1 MLSELFPM
9 EMSNSINFGI
19 LPGKQLQYRKIMNCY
34 IVAFLK
40 ILLKFQNSSFLK
52 PLKDCFHPFLAM
64 FFRVYAWNEN
74 LGLNRSRHWR
84 YSAEK
89 ATLKNFGNF
98 TGKHLCCIL
107 FIKKIPTQVFPS
119 EICEIF
125 KNSFFR
131 RTSTNDCFCLKWVE

>member
-1 MLSELFPM
+1 M

-74 LGLNRSRHWR
+74 LGLNRSHHWR
-84 YSAEK
+84 YSAK
-89 ATLKNFGNF
+89 KVALKNFGNF

-107 FIKKIPTQVFPS
+107 FIKKNLQHRCFPVR
-119 EICEIF
+119 F
-125 KNSFFR
+125 AKFLRTAFFEEHL
-131 RTSTNDCFCLKWVE
+131 RTTAFA